1 VSGETNVPAIRY
13 QRRYRLERLR
23 REIVNVQRELAL
35 PRPCED
41 DTRVLKAVLATLE
54 RNLTEALDEHNRP
67 SC

>member
-1 VSGETNVPAIRY
+1 MSGETDIPAIY
-13 QRRYRLERLR
+13 FARRHRLERLR
-23 REIVNVQRELAL
+23 REITNVQRELAM

-54 RNLTEALDEHNRP
+54 QNLTEALDEHNRP